1 MVHILSESSV
11 GAGMRR
17 IEAVS
22 GRAAERLTWERFSVQ
37 DRLAQKL
44 QTNLND
50 LEIRVDNLISEAG
63 KLTDEKESL
72 EKVLYLKSAENLLDD
87 QKEISGIKVLSS
99 RVEAANA
106 DALRDIGDWLRDK
119 MGSGV
124 IVLGT
129 VINDRPM
136 MVVMVT
142 PDLVDKGFNATEIAK
157 QAAKPIQGGGGGRAD
172 VAQAGGKRSDKLDEA
187 LEGVYAIVTAVRG
200 DI

>member
-1 MVHILSESSV
+1 VHE
-11 GAGMRR
+11 
-17 IEAVS
+17 
-22 GRAAERLTWERFSVQ
+22 
-37 DRLAQKL
+37 RLAQKL
-44 QTNLND
+44 QTNLID
-50 LEIRVDNLISEAG
+50 LEIRVDNLISEAD
-63 KLTDEKESL
+63 KLANEKESL
-72 EKVLYLKSAENLLDD
+72 EKILYLKSAEELLNA
-87 QKEISGIKVLSS
+87 QEEISGIKVLSS

-142 PDLVDKGFNATEIAK
+142 PDLVDEGFNATEIAK

-187 LEGVYAIVTAVRG
+187 LEGVHAIVTANRG